1 VPEGRVNEYTWL
13 NLLLAIGVI
22 AAGIAIK
29 MIFF

>member
-1 VPEGRVNEYTWL
+1 VREGRANEYAWL
-13 NLLLAIGVI
+13 NGLLAIGVI